1 MRNKEKW
8 TLESP
13 KNKNHK
19 NFLHI
24 LCTHRPRESRSIHG
38 VCPLSV
44 CFFAWTFAPMSVHT
58 HLSLLG
64 SDFLGIFMT
73 FSPEIAVVA
82 GFTLLCYRRFE
93 KEIQRLVHSWLHF
106 PCAILFQPLFVLAPL
121 DVTAIW
127 FLSSRESF
135 GVLTPKGTWD
145 RCHTSRTRLQK
156 VLKLDFLGCKVSSQ
170 DPNLFTVVSWVELS
184 WVFFCDQRLD
194 SRPQIY
200 SVPSV
205 APPPHFHLESDWVSF
220 ADPSLAAQLAG
231 RNGLEGRPKTMH
243 FLQCFPVLWWTTSR
257 QIEAK
262 PQSRILEKWMAPILH
277 MFFFAIVAFVWGFW
291 IFLQFSCSFL
301 RYFFFWKS
309 LKSTVFFLQLSF
321 GETELVGFKVLCV

>member
-1 MRNKEKW
+1 MPFVGLFFCLNVCTNVSPYPPFSFFFSFGEWFSWHIYDIFTRNW
-8 TLESP
+8 CRGRFYS
-13 KNKNHK
+13 
-19 NFLHI
+19 
-24 LCTHRPRESRSIHG
+24 
-38 VCPLSV
+38 PLSQKIWKGDP
-44 CFFAWTFAPMSVHT
+44 AARA
-58 HLSLLG
+58 
-64 SDFLGIFMT
+64 FLAA
-73 FSPEIAVVA
+73 FSM
-82 GFTLLCYRRFE
+82 
-93 KEIQRLVHSWLHF
+93 
-106 PCAILFQPLFVLAPL
+106 
-121 DVTAIW
+121 
-127 FLSSRESF
+127 
-135 GVLTPKGTWD
+135 
-145 RCHTSRTRLQK
+145 CHTVSTPFCAGPPWCHSHLVSIKSRIFWCAHTKGDMGPLPHFE
-156 VLKLDFLGCKVSSQ
+156 DMSSKSAKIGFFGI
-170 DPNLFTVVSWVELS
+170 FTVVSWVELS